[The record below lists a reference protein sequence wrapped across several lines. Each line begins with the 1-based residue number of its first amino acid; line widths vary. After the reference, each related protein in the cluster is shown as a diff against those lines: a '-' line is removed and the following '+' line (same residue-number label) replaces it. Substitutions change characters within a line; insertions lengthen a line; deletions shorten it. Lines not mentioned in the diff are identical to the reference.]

1 MTKEKYSYGR
11 GFVQAFRSEK
21 DGKRVYMDLR
31 QNHPEFIK
39 REKFFTY
46 NRVKDLPKRKQ
57 AMRAQAIGREH
68 GEMFENEVE
77 ISKDKVTYSPRAV
90 KWLTAKPNIRQLNL
104 ENQKTVEKQAS
115 KAKQSDRIATP
126 VSVNP
131 VMMSKQND
139 RIATPVSVNPVM
151 MSELQ
156 QLSNMLDKKQEDVD
170 KAVDVTDKIP
180 VYTDEIGDNPVDFSK
195 EKPEKESV
203 PVEHK
208 VNRKDREAQGNP
220 EIMND
225 SPDF

>member
-11 GFVQAFRSEK
+11 GFVQAFRNEK

-57 AMRAQAIGREH
+57 AMRAQTIGREH

-77 ISKDKVTYSPRAV
+77 ISKGKVIYSPRAV

-115 KAKQSDRIATP
+115 KAKQSDRIAIP
-126 VSVNP
+126 VL
-131 VMMSKQND
+131 
-139 RIATPVSVNPVM
+139 VNPVM

-156 QLSNMLDKKQEDVD
+156 QLSNMLDKKQADVD
-170 KAVDVTDKIP
+170 EAVDAVDKIP
-180 VYTDEIGDNPVDFSK
+180 VYTNEIGDKLVDFSK

-208 VNRKDREAQGNP
+208 VNRKDREVQGNP

-225 SPDF
+225 SPDFN

>member
-46 NRVKDLPKRKQ
+46 HRVKDLPKRKQ
-57 AMRAQAIGREH
+57 AMRAQEIGREH

-77 ISKDKVTYSPRAV
+77 IDKDKVTYSPRAV

-115 KAKQSDRIATP
+115 KAKQSDRIIAS

-131 VMMSKQND
+131 VMMSK
-139 RIATPVSVNPVM
+139 
-151 MSELQ
+151 LQ
-156 QLSNMLDKKQEDVD
+156 QLSNMLDKKQAGVD
-170 KAVDVTDKIP
+170 KAVDVTTKIP
-180 VYTDEIGDNPVDFSK
+180 VYTDEIGDNLVDFSK

-225 SPDF
+225 SPDFN

>member
-77 ISKDKVTYSPRAV
+77 ISKDKITYSPRAV
-90 KWLTAKPNIRQLNL
+90 KWLMAKPNIRQLNL

-115 KAKQSDRIATP
+115 KAKQNDHIA
-126 VSVNP
+126 
-131 VMMSKQND
+131 
-139 RIATPVSVNPVM
+139 IPVSVNPVM

-156 QLSNMLDKKQEDVD
+156 QLSNMLDEKQADVD

-180 VYTDEIGDNPVDFSK
+180 VYTNEIGDNPVDFSK

-208 VNRKDREAQGNP
+208 VNRKDREVQGNP

-225 SPDF
+225 SPDFN

>member
-11 GFVQAFRSEK
+11 GFVQAFRNEK

-57 AMRAQAIGREH
+57 AMRAQTIGREH

-77 ISKDKVTYSPRAV
+77 ISKGKVTYSPRAV

-115 KAKQSDRIATP
+115 KAKQSDRIA
-126 VSVNP
+126 
-131 VMMSKQND
+131 
-139 RIATPVSVNPVM
+139 IPVSVNPVM

-156 QLSNMLDKKQEDVD
+156 QLSNMLDTKQAGVD
-170 KAVDVTDKIP
+170 KAVDAVDKIP
-180 VYTDEIGDNPVDFSK
+180 VYTNEIGDKLVDFSK
-195 EKPEKESV
+195 EKLEKESV

-208 VNRKDREAQGNP
+208 VNRKDREVQGNP

-225 SPDF
+225 SPDFN

>member
-77 ISKDKVTYSPRAV
+77 ISKDKITYSPRAV

-115 KAKQSDRIATP
+115 KAKQNDRIAIP

-131 VMMSKQND
+131 
-139 RIATPVSVNPVM
+139 AM

-156 QLSNMLDKKQEDVD
+156 QLSNMLDKKQAGVD
-170 KAVDVTDKIP
+170 KAVDAVDKIP
-180 VYTDEIGDNPVDFSK
+180 VYTNGIGDHPVDFSK

-208 VNRKDREAQGNP
+208 VNRKDREVQGNP

-225 SPDF
+225 SPDFN

>member
-11 GFVQAFRSEK
+11 GFVQAFRNEK

-57 AMRAQAIGREH
+57 AMRAQTIGREH

-77 ISKDKVTYSPRAV
+77 ISKGKVIYSPRAV

-115 KAKQSDRIATP
+115 KAKQSDRIA
-126 VSVNP
+126 
-131 VMMSKQND
+131 
-139 RIATPVSVNPVM
+139 IPVSVNPVM

-156 QLSNMLDKKQEDVD
+156 QLSNMLDTKQAGVD
-170 KAVDVTDKIP
+170 EAVDAVDKIP
-180 VYTDEIGDNPVDFSK
+180 VYTNEIGDKPVDFSK

-208 VNRKDREAQGNP
+208 VNRKDREVQGNP

-225 SPDF
+225 SPDFN

>member
-104 ENQKTVEKQAS
+104 ENQKTVEKQVS
-115 KAKQSDRIATP
+115 KA
-126 VSVNP
+126 
-131 VMMSKQND
+131 KQND
-139 RIATPVSVNPVM
+139 RIVTPVSVNPVM

-156 QLSNMLDKKQEDVD
+156 QLSNMLDKKHAGVD
-170 KAVDVTDKIP
+170 KAVDAVDKIP
-180 VYTDEIGDNPVDFSK
+180 VYTDEIGDNLVDFSK

-208 VNRKDREAQGNP
+208 VNRKDREVQGNP

-225 SPDF
+225 SPDFN

>member
-104 ENQKTVEKQAS
+104 ENQKTVEKQVS
-115 KAKQSDRIATP
+115 KA
-126 VSVNP
+126 
-131 VMMSKQND
+131 KQND
-139 RIATPVSVNPVM
+139 RIVTPVSVNPVM

-156 QLSNMLDKKQEDVD
+156 QLSNMLDKKHAGVD
-170 KAVDVTDKIP
+170 KAVDAVDKIP
-180 VYTDEIGDNPVDFSK
+180 VYTDEIDDNLVDFSK

-208 VNRKDREAQGNP
+208 VNRKDREVQGNP

-225 SPDF
+225 SPDFN

>member
-46 NRVKDLPKRKQ
+46 HRVKDLPKRKQ
-57 AMRAQAIGREH
+57 AMRAQEIGREH

-77 ISKDKVTYSPRAV
+77 IDKDKVTYSPRAV
-90 KWLTAKPNIRQLNL
+90 KWLTAKPNIRYLNL
-104 ENQKTVEKQAS
+104 ENQKTVEKQ
-115 KAKQSDRIATP
+115 
-126 VSVNP
+126 VNK
-131 VMMSKQND
+131 SKQND

-151 MSELQ
+151 MSKLQ
-156 QLSNMLDKKQEDVD
+156 QLSNMLDKKQAGVD
-170 KAVDVTDKIP
+170 KAVDVTNKIP
-180 VYTDEIGDNPVDFSK
+180 VYTDEIGDKPVDFSK

-208 VNRKDREAQGNP
+208 VNRKDREVQGNP

-225 SPDF
+225 SPDFN

>member
-31 QNHPEFIK
+31 QNYPEFIK

-46 NRVKDLPKRKQ
+46 HRVKDLPKRKQ
-57 AMRAQAIGREH
+57 AMRAQEIGREH
-68 GEMFENEVE
+68 GEMFENEVN
-77 ISKDKVTYSPRAV
+77 ISKNKVIYSPRAI
-90 KWLTAKPNIRQLNL
+90 KWLTAIPNMRQLNL
-104 ENQKTVEKQAS
+104 ENQKTVQKQAN
-115 KAKQSDRIATP
+115 KAKQS
-126 VSVNP
+126 
-131 VMMSKQND
+131 D

-156 QLSNMLDKKQEDVD
+156 QLSNMLDKKQAGVD

-180 VYTDEIGDNPVDFSK
+180 VYTNEIGDKLVDFSK

-208 VNRKDREAQGNP
+208 VNRKDREVQGNP

-225 SPDF
+225 SPDFN

>member
-77 ISKDKVTYSPRAV
+77 ISKDKITYSPRAV

-115 KAKQSDRIATP
+115 KAKQSDRIA
-126 VSVNP
+126 
-131 VMMSKQND
+131 
-139 RIATPVSVNPVM
+139 IPVSVNPVM

-156 QLSNMLDKKQEDVD
+156 QLSNMLDEKQADVD
-170 KAVDVTDKIP
+170 KAVDAVDKIP
-180 VYTDEIGDNPVDFSK
+180 VYTNEIGDNPVDFSK

-208 VNRKDREAQGNP
+208 VNRKDREVQGNP

-225 SPDF
+225 SPDFN

>member
-21 DGKRVYMDLR
+21 DGKRVYMDLC

-46 NRVKDLPKRKQ
+46 HRVKDLPKRKQ
-57 AMRAQAIGREH
+57 AMRAQEIGREH

-77 ISKDKVTYSPRAV
+77 IDKDKVTYSPRAV

-115 KAKQSDRIATP
+115 KAKQ
-126 VSVNP
+126 
-131 VMMSKQND
+131 ND
-139 RIATPVSVNPVM
+139 RIIAPASVNPVM

-156 QLSNMLDKKQEDVD
+156 QLSNMLDKKQASVD
-170 KAVDVTDKIP
+170 KVVDAVDKIP
-180 VYTDEIGDNPVDFSK
+180 VYTDEIGDNLVDFSK

-208 VNRKDREAQGNP
+208 VNRKDREVQGNP

-225 SPDF
+225 SPDFN

>member
-77 ISKDKVTYSPRAV
+77 ISKDKITYSPRAV

-115 KAKQSDRIATP
+115 KAKQ
-126 VSVNP
+126 
-131 VMMSKQND
+131 ND
-139 RIATPVSVNPVM
+139 RIAIPVSVNPVM

-156 QLSNMLDKKQEDVD
+156 HLSNMLDKKQADVD
-170 KAVDVTDKIP
+170 KAVDAVDKIP
-180 VYTDEIGDNPVDFSK
+180 VYTNEIGDKLVDFSK

-208 VNRKDREAQGNP
+208 VNRKDREVQGNP

-225 SPDF
+225 SPDFN

>member
-77 ISKDKVTYSPRAV
+77 ISKDKITYSPRAV
-90 KWLTAKPNIRQLNL
+90 KWLTAKSNIRQLNL

-131 VMMSKQND
+131 VMMS
-139 RIATPVSVNPVM
+139 
-151 MSELQ
+151 ELQ
-156 QLSNMLDKKQEDVD
+156 QLSNMLDKKHAGVD
-170 KAVDVTDKIP
+170 KAIDAVDKIP
-180 VYTDEIGDNPVDFSK
+180 VYTNEIGDHPVDFSK

-208 VNRKDREAQGNP
+208 VNRKDREVQGNP

-225 SPDF
+225 SPDFN

>member
-77 ISKDKVTYSPRAV
+77 ISKDKITYSPRAV

-104 ENQKTVEKQAS
+104 ENQKIVEKQAS
-115 KAKQSDRIATP
+115 KAKQNDHIA
-126 VSVNP
+126 
-131 VMMSKQND
+131 
-139 RIATPVSVNPVM
+139 IPVSVNPVM

-156 QLSNMLDKKQEDVD
+156 QLSNMLDEKQADVD

-180 VYTDEIGDNPVDFSK
+180 VYTNEIGDNPVDFSK

-208 VNRKDREAQGNP
+208 VNRKDREVQGNP

-225 SPDF
+225 SPDFN

>member
-57 AMRAQAIGREH
+57 AMRAQEIGREH

-131 VMMSKQND
+131 VMMS
-139 RIATPVSVNPVM
+139 
-151 MSELQ
+151 ELQ
-156 QLSNMLDKKQEDVD
+156 QLSNMLDKKHAGVD
-170 KAVDVTDKIP
+170 KAVDAVDKIP
-180 VYTDEIGDNPVDFSK
+180 VYTDEIGDNLVDFSK

-225 SPDF
+225 SPDFN

>member
-11 GFVQAFRSEK
+11 GFVQAFRNEK

-57 AMRAQAIGREH
+57 AMRAQTIGREH

-77 ISKDKVTYSPRAV
+77 ISKGKVTYSPRAV

-115 KAKQSDRIATP
+115 KAKQSDHIVA
-126 VSVNP
+126 
-131 VMMSKQND
+131 
-139 RIATPVSVNPVM
+139 PVSVNPVM

-156 QLSNMLDKKQEDVD
+156 QLSNMLDTKQAGVD
-170 KAVDVTDKIP
+170 EAVDVTDKIP
-180 VYTDEIGDNPVDFSK
+180 VYTNEIGDKFVDFSK
-195 EKPEKESV
+195 EKSEKESV

-225 SPDF
+225 SPDFN

>member
-11 GFVQAFRSEK
+11 GFVQAFRNEK

-57 AMRAQAIGREH
+57 AMRAQTIGREH

-77 ISKDKVTYSPRAV
+77 ISKGKVIYSPRAV

-115 KAKQSDRIATP
+115 NAKQSDRIVA
-126 VSVNP
+126 
-131 VMMSKQND
+131 
-139 RIATPVSVNPVM
+139 PVSVNPVM

-156 QLSNMLDKKQEDVD
+156 QLSNMLDKKQADVD
-170 KAVDVTDKIP
+170 KAVDAVDKIP
-180 VYTDEIGDNPVDFSK
+180 VYTNEIGDKRVDFSK

-225 SPDF
+225 SPDFN

>member
-46 NRVKDLPKRKQ
+46 HRVKDLPKRKQ
-57 AMRAQAIGREH
+57 AMRAQEIGREH

-77 ISKDKVTYSPRAV
+77 IDKDKVTYSPRAV
-90 KWLTAKPNIRQLNL
+90 KWLTAKPNIRYLNL
-104 ENQKTVEKQAS
+104 ENQKTVQKQVN
-115 KAKQSDRIATP
+115 KAKQS
-126 VSVNP
+126 
-131 VMMSKQND
+131 D

-156 QLSNMLDKKQEDVD
+156 QLSNMLDKKQADVD
-170 KAVDVTDKIP
+170 KAVNAVDKIP
-180 VYTDEIGDNPVDFSK
+180 VYTNEIGDNLVDFSK

-208 VNRKDREAQGNP
+208 VNRKDHEVQGNP

-225 SPDF
+225 SPDFN

>member
-104 ENQKTVEKQAS
+104 ENQKTVEKQVS
-115 KAKQSDRIATP
+115 KAKQNDHIA
-126 VSVNP
+126 
-131 VMMSKQND
+131 
-139 RIATPVSVNPVM
+139 IPVSVNPVM

-156 QLSNMLDKKQEDVD
+156 QLSNMLDEKQADVD

-180 VYTDEIGDNPVDFSK
+180 VYTNEIGDNPVDFSK

-208 VNRKDREAQGNP
+208 VNRKDREVQGNP

-225 SPDF
+225 SPDFN

>member
-46 NRVKDLPKRKQ
+46 HRVKDLPKRKQ
-57 AMRAQAIGREH
+57 AMRAQEIGREH

-90 KWLTAKPNIRQLNL
+90 KWLTVKPNIRYLNL
-104 ENQKTVEKQAS
+104 ENQKTVQKQAS
-115 KAKQSDRIATP
+115 KAKQSDRI
-126 VSVNP
+126 
-131 VMMSKQND
+131 
-139 RIATPVSVNPVM
+139 IAPVSVNPVM

-156 QLSNMLDKKQEDVD
+156 QLSNMLDKKHADVD
-170 KAVDVTDKIP
+170 KAVDVTNKIP
-180 VYTDEIGDNPVDFSK
+180 VYTDEIGDKPVDFSK

-208 VNRKDREAQGNP
+208 VNRKDREVQGTP

-225 SPDF
+225 SPDFN

>member
-115 KAKQSDRIATP
+115 KAKQNDHIAIP

-131 VMMSKQND
+131 
-139 RIATPVSVNPVM
+139 AM

-156 QLSNMLDKKQEDVD
+156 QLSNMLDKKQAGVD

-180 VYTDEIGDNPVDFSK
+180 VYTNEIGDNPVDFSK

-208 VNRKDREAQGNP
+208 VNRKDREVQGNP

-225 SPDF
+225 SPDFN

>member
-57 AMRAQAIGREH
+57 AMRAQTIGREH

-115 KAKQSDRIATP
+115 KAKQSDRIAIP

-131 VMMSKQND
+131 VMMSK
-139 RIATPVSVNPVM
+139 
-151 MSELQ
+151 LQ
-156 QLSNMLDKKQEDVD
+156 QLSNMLDKKQAGVD
-170 KAVDVTDKIP
+170 KAVDVTNKIP
-180 VYTDEIGDNPVDFSK
+180 VYTNEIGDNPVDFSK

-208 VNRKDREAQGNP
+208 VNRKDRKVQGNP

>member
-46 NRVKDLPKRKQ
+46 HRVKDLPKRKQ
-57 AMRAQAIGREH
+57 AMRAQEIGREH

-77 ISKDKVTYSPRAV
+77 IDKEKVTYSPRAV

-104 ENQKTVEKQAS
+104 ENQKTVEKQVS
-115 KAKQSDRIATP
+115 KSKQSDRIATP

-131 VMMSKQND
+131 VMMSK
-139 RIATPVSVNPVM
+139 
-151 MSELQ
+151 LQ
-156 QLSNMLDKKQEDVD
+156 QLSNMLDKKHAGVD
-170 KAVDVTDKIP
+170 KAVDAVDKMP
-180 VYTDEIGDNPVDFSK
+180 VYTNEIGDHPVDFSK

-208 VNRKDREAQGNP
+208 VNRKDREVQGNP

-225 SPDF
+225 SPDFN

>member
-77 ISKDKVTYSPRAV
+77 ISKDKITYSPRAV

-115 KAKQSDRIATP
+115 KAKQNDRIAIP

-131 VMMSKQND
+131 
-139 RIATPVSVNPVM
+139 AM

-156 QLSNMLDKKQEDVD
+156 QLSNMLDKKQAGVD
-170 KAVDVTDKIP
+170 KAVDAVDKIP
-180 VYTDEIGDNPVDFSK
+180 VYTNEIGDHPVDFSK

-208 VNRKDREAQGNP
+208 VNRKDREVQGNP

-225 SPDF
+225 SPDFN

>member
-46 NRVKDLPKRKQ
+46 HRVKDLPKRKQ
-57 AMRAQAIGREH
+57 AMRAQGIGREH

-77 ISKDKVTYSPRAV
+77 IDKEKVTYSPRAV

-104 ENQKTVEKQAS
+104 ENQKTVEKQVS
-115 KAKQSDRIATP
+115 KSKQSDRIATP

-131 VMMSKQND
+131 VMMSK
-139 RIATPVSVNPVM
+139 
-151 MSELQ
+151 LQ
-156 QLSNMLDKKQEDVD
+156 QLSNMLDKKHAGVD
-170 KAVDVTDKIP
+170 KAVDAVDKMP
-180 VYTDEIGDNPVDFSK
+180 VYTNEIGDHPVDFSK

-208 VNRKDREAQGNP
+208 VNRKDREVQGNP

-225 SPDF
+225 SPDFN

>member
-11 GFVQAFRSEK
+11 GFVQAFRNEK

-57 AMRAQAIGREH
+57 AMRAQVIGREH

-77 ISKDKVTYSPRAV
+77 ISKGKVIYSPRAV

-115 KAKQSDRIATP
+115 KTKQSDRIA
-126 VSVNP
+126 
-131 VMMSKQND
+131 
-139 RIATPVSVNPVM
+139 IPVSVNPVM

-156 QLSNMLDKKQEDVD
+156 QLSNMLDTKQAGVD
-170 KAVDVTDKIP
+170 EAVDAVDKIP
-180 VYTDEIGDNPVDFSK
+180 VYTNEIGDKLVDFSK

-208 VNRKDREAQGNP
+208 VNRKDREVQGNP

-225 SPDF
+225 SPDFN

>member
-90 KWLTAKPNIRQLNL
+90 KWLMAKPNIRQLNL

-131 VMMSKQND
+131 VMMS
-139 RIATPVSVNPVM
+139 
-151 MSELQ
+151 ELQ
-156 QLSNMLDKKQEDVD
+156 QLSNMLDKKHAGVD
-170 KAVDVTDKIP
+170 KAVDVTNKIP
-180 VYTDEIGDNPVDFSK
+180 VYTNEIGDNPVDFSK

>member
-115 KAKQSDRIATP
+115 KSKQSDRIA
-126 VSVNP
+126 
-131 VMMSKQND
+131 
-139 RIATPVSVNPVM
+139 IPVSVNPVM

-156 QLSNMLDKKQEDVD
+156 QLSNMLDEKQANVD

-180 VYTDEIGDNPVDFSK
+180 VYTNEIGDNPVDFSK

-208 VNRKDREAQGNP
+208 VNRKDREVQGNP

-225 SPDF
+225 SPDFN

>member
-115 KAKQSDRIATP
+115 KAKQNDHIA
-126 VSVNP
+126 
-131 VMMSKQND
+131 
-139 RIATPVSVNPVM
+139 IPVSVNPVM

-156 QLSNMLDKKQEDVD
+156 QLSNMLDEKQADVD

-180 VYTDEIGDNPVDFSK
+180 VYTNEIGDNPVDFSK

-208 VNRKDREAQGNP
+208 VNRKDREVQGNP

-225 SPDF
+225 SPDFN

>member
-77 ISKDKVTYSPRAV
+77 ISKDKITYSPRAV

-115 KAKQSDRIATP
+115 KAKQ
-126 VSVNP
+126 
-131 VMMSKQND
+131 ND
-139 RIATPVSVNPVM
+139 RMVAPVSVNPVM

-156 QLSNMLDKKQEDVD
+156 QLSNMLDKKQADVD
-170 KAVDVTDKIP
+170 KAIDAVDKIP
-180 VYTDEIGDNPVDFSK
+180 VYTNEIGDHSVDFSK

-208 VNRKDREAQGNP
+208 VNRKDREVQGNP

-225 SPDF
+225 SPDFN

>member
-77 ISKDKVTYSPRAV
+77 IDKDKVTYSPRAV

-115 KAKQSDRIATP
+115 KAKQSDRI
-126 VSVNP
+126 
-131 VMMSKQND
+131 
-139 RIATPVSVNPVM
+139 IAPASVNPVM

-156 QLSNMLDKKQEDVD
+156 QLSNMLDKKQASVD
-170 KAVDVTDKIP
+170 KVVDAVDKIP
-180 VYTDEIGDNPVDFSK
+180 VYTNEIGDKLVDFSK

-208 VNRKDREAQGNP
+208 VNRKDREVQGNP

-225 SPDF
+225 SPDFN

>member
-77 ISKDKVTYSPRAV
+77 ISKDKITYSPRAV

-115 KAKQSDRIATP
+115 KAKQ
-126 VSVNP
+126 
-131 VMMSKQND
+131 ND
-139 RIATPVSVNPVM
+139 RIAIPVSVNPVM

-156 QLSNMLDKKQEDVD
+156 QLSNMLDKKQADVD
-170 KAVDVTDKIP
+170 AVDKIP
-180 VYTDEIGDNPVDFSK
+180 VYTNEIGDKLVDFSK

-208 VNRKDREAQGNP
+208 VNRKDREVQGNP

-225 SPDF
+225 SPDFN

>member
-57 AMRAQAIGREH
+57 AMRAQEIGREH

-77 ISKDKVTYSPRAV
+77 IDKDKVTYSPRAV

-104 ENQKTVEKQAS
+104 ENQKTVQKQAS

-126 VSVNP
+126 VL
-131 VMMSKQND
+131 
-139 RIATPVSVNPVM
+139 VNPVM

-156 QLSNMLDKKQEDVD
+156 QLSNMLDKKQASVD
-170 KAVDVTDKIP
+170 KVVDAVDKIP
-180 VYTDEIGDNPVDFSK
+180 VYTDEIGDNLVDFSK

-225 SPDF
+225 SPDFN

>member
-104 ENQKTVEKQAS
+104 ENQKTVEKQVS
-115 KAKQSDRIATP
+115 KA
-126 VSVNP
+126 
-131 VMMSKQND
+131 KQND
-139 RIATPVSVNPVM
+139 RIVTPVSVNPVM

-156 QLSNMLDKKQEDVD
+156 QLSNMLDKKHAGVD
-170 KAVDVTDKIP
+170 KAVDAVDKIP
-180 VYTDEIGDNPVDFSK
+180 VYTDEIGDNLVDFSK
-195 EKPEKESV
+195 EKPEKKGV

-208 VNRKDREAQGNP
+208 VNRKDREVQGNP

-225 SPDF
+225 SPDFN

>member
-31 QNHPEFIK
+31 QNYPEFIK

-115 KAKQSDRIATP
+115 KAKQ
-126 VSVNP
+126 
-131 VMMSKQND
+131 ND

-156 QLSNMLDKKQEDVD
+156 QLSNMLDKKQASVD
-170 KAVDVTDKIP
+170 KAVDVTNKIP
-180 VYTDEIGDNPVDFSK
+180 VYTNEIGDNPVDFSK

-208 VNRKDREAQGNP
+208 VNRKDREVQGNP

-225 SPDF
+225 SPDFN

>member
-77 ISKDKVTYSPRAV
+77 ISKDKITYSPRAV

-115 KAKQSDRIATP
+115 KAKQSDRIA
-126 VSVNP
+126 
-131 VMMSKQND
+131 
-139 RIATPVSVNPVM
+139 IPVSVNPVM

-156 QLSNMLDKKQEDVD
+156 QLSNMLDEKQADVD
-170 KAVDVTDKIP
+170 KAVDAVDKIP
-180 VYTDEIGDNPVDFSK
+180 VYTNEIVDNPVDFSK
-195 EKPEKESV
+195 EKLEKESV

-208 VNRKDREAQGNP
+208 VNRKDREVQGNP

-225 SPDF
+225 SPDFN

>member
-77 ISKDKVTYSPRAV
+77 ISKDKITYSPRAV

-115 KAKQSDRIATP
+115 KAKQSDRI
-126 VSVNP
+126 V
-131 VMMSKQND
+131 
-139 RIATPVSVNPVM
+139 TPVSVNPVM

-156 QLSNMLDKKQEDVD
+156 QLSNMLDKKQADVD
-170 KAVDVTDKIP
+170 AVDKIP
-180 VYTDEIGDNPVDFSK
+180 VYTNEIGDKLVDFSK

-208 VNRKDREAQGNP
+208 VNRKDREVQCNP

-225 SPDF
+225 SPDFN